1 MTDAWHSWL
10 AVPAAAQALGR
21 SPSPSHRTASRA
33 LLLPGCPARQPPP
46 SRNAGRSSRV
56 RTRAEGGGKGA
67 ARDAERREPEQRC
80 LPWLPQGPAAARREG
95 ACITSADPP
104 PPRPF
109 HRRGHGSQ
117 RGTAACSRPHS
128 CPAPRDCVT
137 HAAAV
142 GDTHKLPCPSGLP
155 GRCCSWPL
163 PASGGAYTPPP
174 SPRPL
179 LSAPTPHRGHHLPQ
193 RLTSAFLTESHPPCG
208 WRSRCVPHAARIV
221 G

>member
-1 MTDAWHSWL
+1 MR
-10 AVPAAAQALGR
+10 PE
-21 SPSPSHRTASRA
+21 
-33 LLLPGCPARQPPP
+33 
-46 SRNAGRSSRV
+46 
-56 RTRAEGGGKGA
+56 TRRDVSLS
-67 ARDAERREPEQRC
+67 RDASAGSPG
-80 LPWLPQGPAAARREG
+80 GPAAARREG

-142 GDTHKLPCPSGLP
+142 GDTHKLPCPSRLP
-155 GRCCSWPL
+155 GEMLFLASCSLWRRL
-163 PASGGAYTPPP
+163 HPASITSTSAVGAYPPPRTPPP
-174 SPRPL
+174 SA
-179 LSAPTPHRGHHLPQ
+179 SHLRVLDRVPSVKS
-193 RLTSAFLTESHPPCG
+193 LPPCG
-208 WRSRCVPHAARIV
+208 WRSRCVPHGAQIV